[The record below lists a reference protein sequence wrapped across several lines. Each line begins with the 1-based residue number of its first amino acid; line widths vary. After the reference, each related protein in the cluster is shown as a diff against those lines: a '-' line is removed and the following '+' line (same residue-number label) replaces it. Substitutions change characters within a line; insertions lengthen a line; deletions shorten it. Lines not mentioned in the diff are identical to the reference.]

1 MTLTLFQGTDSGATI
16 RLEAEP
22 DGRLELHIKSPHGS
36 AVLAELE
43 QPELLELLDN
53 LTAIAAAL
61 GLVDQHRRRRITHAA
76 VMAGAGNDP
85 LQMAEAE
92 RIEAEANRRA
102 AEREAVR
109 ELLNARGRQR
119 PAGGPPTTDE
129 LNEETRRWKEA
140 AEERARL
147 EAEEAARLARL
158 ELEPTLPGLEPAGPT
173 LPTLAELL
181 ELHEAPEG
189 DPHHKACSVCIRVRA
204 ELEEA
209 GA

>member
-109 ELLNARGRQR
+109 ELLNARGRRR
-119 PAGGPPTTDE
+119 PAGGPPSTDE
-129 LNEETRRWKEA
+129 LNEQTRRWKEA

-147 EAEEAARLARL
+147 EAEASTRSMAEAMAEAARLARL
-158 ELEPTLPGLEPAGPT
+158 ELEPTLPG
-173 LPTLAELL
+173 
-181 ELHEAPEG
+181 
-189 DPHHKACSVCIRVRA
+189 I
-204 ELEEA
+204 ELEERTLTA
-209 GA
+209 ESIEESGA

>member
-109 ELLNARGRQR
+109 ELLNARGRRR

-129 LNEETRRWKEA
+129 LNEQTRRWKEA

-147 EAEEAARLARL
+147 EAEASTRSMAEAMAEAARLARL
-158 ELEPTLPGLEPAGPT
+158 ELEPTLPG
-173 LPTLAELL
+173 
-181 ELHEAPEG
+181 
-189 DPHHKACSVCIRVRA
+189 I
-204 ELEEA
+204 ELEERTLTA
-209 GA
+209 ESIEESGA